1 MSSVV
6 GWSHGASARRDGPGD
21 ADADA
26 DRGLDFEAEVQLTA
40 ARLLGEHKANKTAM
54 PTAATLRYQIEAA
67 LANRIPSA
75 LTPAPRI
82 IRPVTATG
90 VREIDELLDGGLP
103 VGAITEMVGPE
114 CTGRTSV
121 AFSFIARMTQA
132 MKVCAWV
139 DVSNML
145 HPESAAAT
153 GVDLS
158 RLLWIR
164 CGVQPASPP
173 QPSLQ
178 STFSLPEKHFV
189 PPPVKKGFHGGG
201 FGTHPRNEVK
211 GLPNAVRD
219 LLRPEAFA
227 PRCAESQRR
236 LRPEKRAFE
245 PYSQQPLKRNKTIPA
260 KPWSRI
266 EQALHATNLL
276 LQAGGFGVLVLDMAS
291 VAPEHVSRVPLAT
304 WFGYRAAAERTQ
316 TSILLLTQHP
326 CAKSSGELLLRFQMG
341 KACEDEAT
349 VFTGI
354 EHRLEIAKRRFTQ
367 APMNVVP
374 LRKPPLS
381 TNATSWRSQ
390 TTWAGPR

>member
-1 MSSVV
+1 MS
-6 GWSHGASARRDGPGD
+6 
-21 ADADA
+21 
-26 DRGLDFEAEVQLTA
+26 
-40 ARLLGEHKANKTAM
+40 
-54 PTAATLRYQIEAA
+54 TAATLRYQIEAA

-82 IRPVTATG
+82 IRPVSATG
-90 VREIDELLDGGLP
+90 VWEIDELLGGGLP

-114 CTGRTSV
+114 CSGRTSV
-121 AFSFIARMTQA
+121 ALSFIARMTQT

-145 HPESAAAT
+145 HPESAAAA

-164 CGVQPASPP
+164 CGIQPASHP

-178 STFSLPEKHFV
+178 STFSLREKHSIS
-189 PPPVKKGFHGGG
+189 PPVKKGLHGG

-211 GLPNAVRD
+211 GLPNAVSD
-219 LLRPEAFA
+219 LLRPEAFT

-236 LRPEKRAFE
+236 VQPEKKTFE
-245 PYSQQPLKRNKTIPA
+245 PYSQRPLKRNKIIPV

-266 EQALHATNLL
+266 EQALHTANLL
-276 LQAGGFGVLVLDMAS
+276 LQAGGFAVLVLDMAS

-316 TSILLLTQHP
+316 TSVLLLTQHS
-326 CAKSSGELLLRFQMG
+326 CSKGSGELLLRFQMG
-341 KACEDEAT
+341 KARKDEVT

-354 EHRLEIAKRRFTQ
+354 EHRLEIAKRHFTQ
-367 APMNVVP
+367 APTNVVS
-374 LRKPPLS
+374 LRKPPQS
-381 TNATSWRSQ
+381 ANAASWRSQ
-390 TTWAGPR
+390 TAWAGPR

>member
-1 MSSVV
+1 MS
-6 GWSHGASARRDGPGD
+6 
-21 ADADA
+21 
-26 DRGLDFEAEVQLTA
+26 TA
-40 ARLLGEHKANKTAM
+40 AN
-54 PTAATLRYQIEAA
+54 LRCQIEAA

-75 LTPAPRI
+75 LTPVPRI
-82 IRPVTATG
+82 IRPVSATG
-90 VREIDELLDGGLP
+90 IREIDELLDGGLP
-103 VGAITEMVGPE
+103 IGTITEMVGPE
-114 CTGRTSV
+114 CSGRTSV
-121 AFSFIARMTQA
+121 ALSFLARMTQT

-145 HPESAAAT
+145 HPESAAAA

-164 CGVQPASPP
+164 CGVQPASHS
-173 QPSLQ
+173 QPSSQ
-178 STFSLPEKHFV
+178 STSSLPEKYSV
-189 PPPVKKGFHGGG
+189 PPPVKKGLPGGG

-211 GLPNAVRD
+211 GLPNAVSD
-219 LLRPEAFA
+219 LLRPEVYA

-236 LRPEKRAFE
+236 VQPEKKVFE

-266 EQALHATNLL
+266 EQALHTTNLL
-276 LQAGGFGVLVLDMAS
+276 LQAGGFGALVLDMAS

-341 KACEDEAT
+341 KAREDEAT
-349 VFTGI
+349 IFTGI

-367 APMNVVP
+367 APTNIVS
-374 LRKPPLS
+374 LRKPPQS
-381 TNATSWRSQ
+381 ANAASWRSH
-390 TTWAGPR
+390 TAWSGPR